1 MALETGTYINSL
13 VPANPAS
20 TDGLAQAD
28 DHIRLLKATIKATLP
43 NVTGAI
49 TATHTQINSLASG
62 AAVPSGGIIMWS
74 GHTST
79 IPSGWYL
86 CNGSNGTPNLT
97 NRFVMG
103 AGSSNEL
110 TTGGSNSRTLTT
122 SNMPQHRHT
131 FSDSAT
137 TSTAGNHS
145 HSGSTNSTGNHRHG
159 SVAQPHPTDT
169 GRNGDS
175 GSGSTGLNYSNKLG
189 NNTGYAGTH
198 SHTLSIN
205 SGGSHTHTLSVSG
218 NTNYQGSTTAFD
230 NKPAYMA
237 LAYIMKS

>member
-62 AAVPSGGIIMWS
+62 AVVPSGGIIMWS

-79 IPSGWYL
+79 IPSGWHL
-86 CNGSNGTPNLT
+86 CNGSNGTPDLT

-137 TSTAGNHS
+137 TSSAGNHS
-145 HSGSTNSTGNHRHG
+145 HSGSTNTTGAHSHSSGWYGPRGATG
-159 SVAQPHPTDT
+159 SFVGFATNDP
-169 GRNGDS
+169 
-175 GSGSTGLNYSNKLG
+175 NYG
-189 NNTGYAGTH
+189 NVNTGSAGNH
-198 SHTLSIN
+198 SHTISTN
-205 SGGSHTHTLSVSG
+205 TTGNHTHTLSVSG

>member
-49 TATHTQINSLASG
+49 TATHTQINSLVSG
-62 AAVPSGGIIMWS
+62 AVVPSGGIIMWS

-86 CNGSNGTPNLT
+86 CNGSNGTPDLT

-110 TTGGSNSRTLTT
+110 TTGGTNSKALVLA
-122 SNMPQHRHT
+122 NMPWHRHT

-137 TSTAGNHS
+137 TSSAGNHS
-145 HSGSTNSTGNHRHG
+145 HSGSTNTTGAHSHSSGWYGPRGATG
-159 SVAQPHPTDT
+159 SFVGFATNDP
-169 GRNGDS
+169 
-175 GSGSTGLNYSNKLG
+175 NYG
-189 NNTGYAGTH
+189 NVNTGSAGNH
-198 SHTLSIN
+198 SHTISTN
-205 SGGSHTHTLSVSG
+205 TTGNHTHTLSVSG

-230 NKPAYMA
+230 NRPAYMA

>member
-86 CNGSNGTPNLT
+86 CDGNNNTPDLT

-110 TTGGSNSRTLTT
+110 TTGGSNERTLTT

-137 TSTAGNHS
+137 TNTAGNHS
-145 HSGSTNSTGNHRHG
+145 HSGSTNTTGAHSHSSGWYGPRGADGSFSGFATNNSNYGNVDTGSAGNHSHTISTNTTGNH
-159 SVAQPHPTDT
+159 S
-169 GRNGDS
+169 
-175 GSGSTGLNYSNKLG
+175 
-189 NNTGYAGTH
+189 
-198 SHTLSIN
+198 
-205 SGGSHTHTLSVSG
+205 HTLSVSG
-218 NTNYQGSTTAFD
+218 NTNYQGSSTAFD